1 MARKAMIVKAL
12 KPPKYSSRLVRRCKI
27 CGRARGY
34 LRFFDLC
41 RICVREAAIKGEL
54 NGFFKSSK

>member
-12 KPPKYSSRLVRRCKI
+12 KEPKFKTRTVRRCKV
-27 CGRARGY
+27 CGRNRGY
-34 LRFFDLC
+34 LRYFDMC
-41 RICVREAAIKGEL
+41 RICVRESAMKGEL

>member
-1 MARKAMIVKAL
+1 MIVKAL